1 MLQLCPGLCFKETI
15 SKIRKKDLCLL
26 KRWEEKVNSK
36 CFQHFFFKC
45 KSHQNWAVSQKALSK
60 EVFVSME
67 NVSPTFSQK
76 GLGEPRREERNGDGG
91 GHRKWSESLE
101 AQRSPKQPCSP
112 PCDPCK
118 TCLRAEGFPHSIQ
131 LFL

>member
-1 MLQLCPGLCFKETI
+1 MPWLMFQRNHFKDQKKGPVSLKKVGRKGQL
-15 SKIRKKDLCLL
+15 
-26 KRWEEKVNSK
+26 KVFSA
-36 CFQHFFFKC
+36 FFFKC

-118 TCLRAEGFPHSIQ
+118 TRLRAEGFPHSIQ